1 MRAQTE
7 ISQRTQTASGF
18 ESQPGP
24 EKPLRVTRDCSVGC
38 AMGVV
43 LLEHEQSRVWNSRS
57 HWSLVAGY
65 SVCSGS
71 VRSSL
76 TEPRVWVRERMRSE
90 ARRDLRPQSIHTCRV
105 YRR

>member
-1 MRAQTE
+1 MRAET
-7 ISQRTQTASGF
+7 SQRTAS
-18 ESQPGP
+18 SLSLAQ
-24 EKPLRVTRDCSVGC
+24 RTVARDCSVGC

-76 TEPRVWVRERMRSE
+76 TEPRGWVGERMRS
-90 ARRDLRPQSIHTCRV
+90 
-105 YRR
+105 